1 MEDEYKGVPHVML
14 SLAHFV
20 SPGSLRVTLIDP
32 TKADAHGRYPTL
44 AASVI
49 SPEEARDLARWI
61 GLLVPPK

>member
-1 MEDEYKGVPHVML
+1 MEEEYKGMPHVIL
-14 SLAHFV
+14 SSAYLAAK
-20 SPGSLRVTLIDP
+20 GSIRISIIDP